1 MVDAQGMMVTTT
13 ENSNMNGNES
23 YAGSASCSGSIA
35 GEDTLEQTEEN
46 TEELP
51 VNEVQDGYNGGPY
64 IEPTLVPP
72 MHITPVVQP
81 LPQPYMYPGHY
92 MFGPSLVNVNG

>member
-1 MVDAQGMMVTTT
+1 MVDAQGMMVTA
-13 ENSNMNGNES
+13 ENTNLNGNES
-23 YAGSASCSGSIA
+23 YAESASCSGSIA

-51 VNEVQDGYNGGPY
+51 VNEVQDNYNGGAY
-64 IEPTLVPP
+64 IEPPTLVPP